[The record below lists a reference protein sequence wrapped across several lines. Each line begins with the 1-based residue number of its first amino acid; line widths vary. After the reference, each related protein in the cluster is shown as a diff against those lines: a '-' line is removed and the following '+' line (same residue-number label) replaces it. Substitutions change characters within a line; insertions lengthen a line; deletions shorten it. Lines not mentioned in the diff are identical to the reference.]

1 VEIRYSES
9 ARRALRLSDKRQ
21 VIRGKIE
28 QLAADPRSLVANV
41 KKLQGRPDFRLRVQ
55 DWRIIYR
62 IEGDVLY
69 VDEIGPRG
77 SIY

>member
-1 VEIRYSES
+1 MEIRYSAS

-21 VIRGKIE
+21 VIRRKIE
-28 QLAADPRSLVANV
+28 QLAENPGSLVANV
-41 KKLQGRPDFRLRVQ
+41 KKLQGRPESRLRVQ

-62 IEGDVLY
+62 TEGDVLY
-69 VDEIGPRG
+69 VDEIGARG